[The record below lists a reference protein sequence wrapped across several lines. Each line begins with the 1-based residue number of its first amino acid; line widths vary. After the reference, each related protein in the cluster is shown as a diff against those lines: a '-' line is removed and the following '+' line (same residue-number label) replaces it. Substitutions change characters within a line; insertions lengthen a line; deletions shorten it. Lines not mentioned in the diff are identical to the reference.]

1 MKTLYFITGNKGK
14 LTEAKKKF
22 SEIDIKILQ
31 KDIGYPEIQADSL
44 EEVALF
50 GAEDIQKRFD
60 KPFFLEDAGL
70 FIDGLNGFPGVYSA
84 YIFHKIGCLG
94 ILKLMEELEENN
106 RNALFKSVIAFK
118 EPKSKPKL
126 FIGEVYGSISK
137 KPLGNYGFGY
147 DPIFI
152 PDGEVKTFAQMETEE
167 KNQFSHRGKSLNKL
181 LDFFKN
187 GKIETFKSL

>member
-1 MKTLYFITGNKGK
+1 MKAVYFITSNKGK
-14 LTEAKKKF
+14 FLEAKKRF
-22 SEIDIKILQ
+22 SESEINIIK
-31 KDIGYPEIQADSL
+31 KDLGYPEIQAESL
-44 EEVALF
+44 EDVANF
-50 GAEDIQKRFD
+50 GIEYIQKRFD
-60 KPFFLEDAGL
+60 KSFFLEDAGL
-70 FIDGLNGFPGVYSA
+70 FIDRLNGFPGVYSA
-84 YIFHKIGCLG
+84 YIFHKIGCSG
-94 ILKLMEELEENN
+94 IIRLMEGLEENN
-106 RNALFKSVIAFK
+106 RKAHFKSVIAFK
-118 EPKSKPKL
+118 EPKSKPEL

-137 KPLGNYGFGY
+137 KPLGKYGFGY